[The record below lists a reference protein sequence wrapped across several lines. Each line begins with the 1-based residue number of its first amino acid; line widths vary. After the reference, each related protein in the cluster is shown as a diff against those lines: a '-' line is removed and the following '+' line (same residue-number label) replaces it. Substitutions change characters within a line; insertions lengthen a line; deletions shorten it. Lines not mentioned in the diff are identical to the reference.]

1 MKKEVKEKEAKKKNV
16 RIIIGMGIVC
26 LLMVIG
32 ASWYAVTFNDSRLV
46 VPMEMPYEFTVRD
59 LPMLIA
65 VGCMVLYLF
74 FLFGLGYVKGKR
86 DAAARVT
93 RRISPRFGIMGLMGF
108 LGFMGFWTYS
118 AEGKI
123 APFFFFI
130 FFGFFGFFYEGK
142 MSNTLKDERYE
153 ENKCKA
159 QLKAHGFALDSIFV
173 TMLLLCAAEGRL
185 LKTMDARLIFLVVA
199 VSCSIAADIF
209 LGEYL
214 LYRYDHEELLDESEE

>member
-1 MKKEVKEKEAKKKNV
+1 
-16 RIIIGMGIVC
+16 MGIVC

-93 RRISPRFGIMGLMGF
+93 RRINPRFGIMGLMGF

-118 AEGKI
+118 AE
-123 APFFFFI
+123 
-130 FFGFFGFFYEGK
+130 
-142 MSNTLKDERYE
+142 ER
-153 ENKCKA
+153 
-159 QLKAHGFALDSIFV
+159 LPRFSFSS
-173 TMLLLCAAEGRL
+173 
-185 LKTMDARLIFLVVA
+185 FLVSLAFSMREKCRIRSRMSDMRKISVRH
-199 VSCSIAADIF
+199 S
-209 LGEYL
+209 
-214 LYRYDHEELLDESEE
+214 